1 MSSINLSLF
10 DNNYTVRANAKLTLT
25 KSQNKELEDF
35 FKKAEGN
42 LNWESSNRIIMEGL
56 GSKPVAMTITEIE

>member
-1 MSSINLSLF
+1 MSHINLSLF
-10 DNNYTVRANAKLTLT
+10 DNNYTVRANANLTLS
-25 KSQNKELEDF
+25 KSQNKELKEF

-56 GSKPVAMTITEIE
+56 GNKPVVMTITEIE